1 MEALRWT
8 KSQLQSSR
16 QWFRRIGALAVTAL
30 GFASSVHGAP
40 SSPVTVAVARDCASP
55 APGAVQV
62 RLMNGGLQSS
72 PDCITWGECVLPVKT
87 YWRAVTAGRGQ
98 VVAVGGSYFD
108 ERVAVITSRDG
119 STWTRR
125 RIPTSSPLYDV
136 TFGRDLFV
144 AVGEAGAIFTSTDG
158 LAWTRRSSGCN
169 DVLLAA
175 ITFGNGRFVAGGES
189 GCILTSTNG
198 IHWTHIALSP
208 SIFIGRIDFV
218 NNCFVVRNGSQTFS
232 SRDALRWECSAFSSS
247 DGTGPSEMH

>member
-1 MEALRWT
+1 
-8 KSQLQSSR
+8 
-16 QWFRRIGALAVTAL
+16 
-30 GFASSVHGAP
+30 
-40 SSPVTVAVARDCASP
+40 
-55 APGAVQV
+55 
-62 RLMNGGLQSS
+62 
-72 PDCITWGECVLPVKT
+72 VKT
-87 YWRAVTAGRGQ
+87 YWRAVTSGRGQ

-175 ITFGNGRFVAGGES
+175 ITFGEGRFVAGGES

-198 IHWTHIALSP
+198 VHWTRANLP
-208 SIFIGRIDFV
+208 TAIFVGRIDFV
-218 NNCFVVRNGSQTFS
+218 DNHFSVRNGSQIFS
-232 SRDALRWECSAFSSS
+232 SQDALRWEAACAEQTIPGS
-247 DGTGPSEMH
+247 PCP